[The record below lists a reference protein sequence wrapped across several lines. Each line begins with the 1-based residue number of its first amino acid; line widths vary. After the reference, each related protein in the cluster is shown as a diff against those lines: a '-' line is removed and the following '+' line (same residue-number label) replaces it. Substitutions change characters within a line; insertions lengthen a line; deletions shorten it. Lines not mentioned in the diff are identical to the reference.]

1 VIDITLVQA
10 LVSPEIFKRGR
21 DYVRAGA
28 VGPLVRRG
36 DLIST
41 DVEGSEAAPYRVT
54 IRMSGEGVADA
65 TCTCAYDWG
74 DHCKH
79 VAAALI
85 CLAERPDD
93 VITRKPLKQTLSTLD
108 RDLLEALVLTRC
120 GIDESYAR
128 WLEAEIELA
137 SMPTDKSAAGRK
149 SLVDRGS
156 IKDYA
161 NALVAGR
168 YRPRRHWDDFQIAGS
183 SDELQRLVA
192 KATPF
197 LERGDGRNAL
207 RVLEAVTD
215 AFVDSWINGSAGA
228 DDEMHLLLDDLGRL
242 IAEAAL
248 LSDLSADERDTL
260 AETVEHWHARVSDY
274 GVEEAFPVAI
284 RALEDGWDDPT
295 LQYVLRGKTKALPNV
310 DEPIEQALLQV
321 RLHVLKAC
329 ERRDEYLHLSRAGG
343 AHSLHAAM
351 LAEMGQLDNALAYA
365 RKRFRAASEAHDFAK
380 ALRMQA
386 QDAAAIAIA
395 EFGLTVS
402 DGKKRPT
409 PPSDAA
415 LSLDERREVDFGA
428 TALAHWLRDYAGA
441 MGNSKVA
448 LKAAM
453 FAFSRTRS
461 KTDYRAAELWAKT
474 KGAGKS
480 WANVRIALLKDLQQA
495 TYASDR
501 VAILMDE
508 CMIDEA
514 VQAAGPDGG
523 RAGDTDTLMRL
534 ALAAADSHSDWVI
547 HVTRRRA
554 ETIINEGR
562 SSHYADAAH
571 WLEIAANAYIAKGHE
586 AIWRALL
593 EGLIETHKRKHKLR
607 PLLERLRKSQ

>member
-1 VIDITLVQA
+1 MIDITKVQA
-10 LVSPEIFKRGR
+10 LVSPEIYKRGH
-21 DYVRAGA
+21 DYLRAGA
-28 VGPLVRRG
+28 VGALVRRG
-36 DLIST
+36 DVVST
-41 DVEGSEAAPYRVT
+41 DVEGSEPTPYQVT
-54 IRMSGEGVADA
+54 IRLSGKGVADA
-65 TCTCAYDWG
+65 SCTCAYDWG

-85 CLAERPDD
+85 CLAEHPDD
-93 VITRKPLKQTLSTLD
+93 VITRKPLKQTLSALD

-120 GIDESYAR
+120 EIDEGYAR

-137 SMPTDKSAAGRK
+137 SMPTGKSAAGRK
-149 SLVDRGS
+149 SLVDQGS

-183 SDELQRLVA
+183 SEELQQLVA

-207 RVLEAVTD
+207 RVLEVVTD

-228 DDEMHLLLDDLGRL
+228 DDEMFLLLDDLGRL

-248 LSDLSADERDTL
+248 LSDLSADERDAL
-260 AETVEHWHARVSDY
+260 AETVENWHARVSDY

-284 RALEDGWDDPT
+284 RALEDGWDDPM
-295 LQYVLRGKTKALPNV
+295 LQNVLRGKAKALPNA

-321 RLHVLKAC
+321 RLRVLKAC
-329 ERRDEYLHLSRAGG
+329 ERRDEYLHLSSAGG
-343 AHSLHAAM
+343 AHALHAGM

-365 RKRFRAASEAHDFAK
+365 RKRFKAASEAHDFAK

-402 DGKKRPT
+402 EGKKRPT
-409 PPSDAA
+409 PAADAVM
-415 LSLDERREVDFGA
+415 SLDERREVDFGA

-441 MGNSKVA
+441 MGNSKIA

-453 FAFSRTRS
+453 FAFTRS
-461 KTDYRAAELWAKT
+461 RSKADFRAAELWAKT
-474 KGAGKS
+474 KGAGKT
-480 WANVRIALLKDLQQA
+480 WASVRTALLKELNEA
-495 TYASDR
+495 PYASDR
-501 VAILMDE
+501 VAILLDE
-508 CMIDEA
+508 GLLDEA
-514 VQAAGPDGG
+514 VQAAGQDGG
-523 RAGDTDTLMRL
+523 RAGDTETLMRL
-534 ALAAADSHSDWVI
+534 ALKAATSHPDWVI
-547 HVTRRRA
+547 HVCRRRA
-554 ETIINEGR
+554 DLIMNEGR
-562 SSHYADAAH
+562 ASHYADAAL
-571 WLEIAANAYIAKGHE
+571 WLESAAKAYSASGRE
-586 AIWRALL
+586 ANWQVLI

-607 PLLERLRKSQ
+607 PLLERLRKAR